1 MVEKIENNAY
11 GIDNTGEEEIYCST
25 DPTPDNNDNTQSNIA
40 DDVANELHKAMAEL
54 KRTNPKR

>member
-1 MVEKIENNAY
+1 MENNAY